1 MNSSIEI
8 NNIEGSYV
16 CFPLLILVTGA
27 SNAKILKLEKSEDF
41 AVAIDDAAEVLTNG
55 GLVVYPTDTSYGLA
69 CDPRKPDSL
78 TRLFDVKNRN
88 RAIGVPLLF
97 SDVGQ
102 CEVYHDFT
110 GLESVIT
117 RLFWPGVLTLVVSA
131 KDTVPDY
138 LTGGR
143 TSIAIRVPDHAIPRG
158 IAKKIGS
165 PIVGTSANIS
175 GGESPFDVSIAL
187 EQLGTGVDL
196 YIDGGPSKANH
207 NSTIVGV
214 DEEKEGYSSIKV
226 YREGV
231 LSIDRLT
238 ESLRVDT
245 DALRFWTNRIIY
257 ADM

>member
-1 MNSSIEI
+1 MNA
-8 NNIEGSYV
+8 NI
-16 CFPLLILVTGA
+16 IR
-27 SNAKILKLEKSEDF
+27 LEKPEDF
-41 AVAIDDAAEVLTNG
+41 DVAIEKAATVLTDG

-69 CDPRKPDSL
+69 CDPRNPDAL
-78 TRLFDVKNRN
+78 DRLFEVKNRS
-88 RAIGVPLLF
+88 RDTGVPLLF
-97 SDVGQ
+97 SDIGQ
-102 CEVYHDFT
+102 CEEFHDFG
-110 GLESVIT
+110 GLERVIA

-131 KDTVPDY
+131 KETVPDY

-143 TSIAIRVPDHAIPRG
+143 SSIAIRVPDHAIPRG
-158 IAKKIGS
+158 IAKQIQS

-175 GGESPFDVSIAL
+175 GGSSPFEVSISI

-196 YIDGGPSKANH
+196 YIDDGPSKADH

-214 DEEKEGYSSIKV
+214 DEEEAGYSSIKV
-226 YREGV
+226 YREGA

-245 DALRFWTNRIIY
+245 DALQFWTSRIIY

>member
-1 MNSSIEI
+1 MNGAVNTEIIKLDKSGDFDIAIE
-8 NNIEGSYV
+8 
-16 CFPLLILVTGA
+16 
-27 SNAKILKLEKSEDF
+27 K
-41 AVAIDDAAEVLTNG
+41 AAEILTEG

-69 CDPRKPDSL
+69 CDPRKPDAL
-78 TRLFDVKNRN
+78 DRLFEVKKRS
-88 RAIGVPLLF
+88 RDIGVPLLF
-97 SDVGQ
+97 SDFSQ
-102 CEVYHDFT
+102 CEDFHDFG
-110 GLESVIT
+110 GLEQVIA

-143 TSIAIRVPDHAIPRG
+143 ASLAIRIPDHPIPRG
-158 IAKKIGS
+158 IAKQIGF

-175 GGESPFDVSIAL
+175 GGPSPFEVSISL
-187 EQLGTGVDL
+187 EQLGTEVDL
-196 YIDGGPSKANH
+196 YIDGGPSEADR

-214 DEEKEGYSSIKV
+214 DEEEAGYSSIKV

-245 DALRFWTNRIIY
+245 DALQFWTNRIIH